1 MKNREQLIL
10 AEMMKEYESA
20 KAEYSPFTSHH
31 EGWAVIKEQLDEVWD
46 EIKKKR
52 GTKSQEKI
60 MKEVLHVG
68 AMSLRFLM
76 ELTPLKLETKEK
88 KR

>member
-1 MKNREQLIL
+1 MKKSREELIL
-10 AEMMKEYESA
+10 SEMMKEYKRA
-20 KAEYSPFTSHH
+20 TTEYSPFASHH

-52 GTKSQEKI
+52 GTKSTEKI
-60 MKEVLHVG
+60 TKEVLHVG

-76 ELTPLKLETKEK
+76 ELTSLKLKEK
-88 KR
+88 